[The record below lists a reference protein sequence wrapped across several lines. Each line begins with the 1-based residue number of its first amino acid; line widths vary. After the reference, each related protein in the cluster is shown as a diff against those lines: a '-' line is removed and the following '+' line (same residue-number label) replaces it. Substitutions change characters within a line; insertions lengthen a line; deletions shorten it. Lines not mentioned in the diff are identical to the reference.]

1 MGYTQAGAPMKE
13 EYIRLIL
20 EQDKVISAMRM
31 LWGEAKDAA
40 EKAKWRVQIDQ
51 ALDERL
57 RLMRCRDAA
66 TLMPVLDPLSQ
77 P

>member
-1 MGYTQAGAPMKE
+1 MKE

-31 LWGEAKDAA
+31 LWGEARDAA
-40 EKAKWRVQIDQ
+40 EKAKWRVQIDH
-51 ALDERL
+51 ALDERM
-57 RLMRCRDAA
+57 RLMRARDAVA
-66 TLMPVLDPLSQ
+66 LIPVLDPLSQ